1 MRWCVLMIVTEWNT
15 DFISYYIKNWCSHV
29 TALFNKQ
36 TYLIIPCICWT
47 QRSCHSILPSVKSCS
62 LNLHWYACHS
72 KVNYVCLMYVFHF
85 FLPHTPQVI
94 SFWFTFITLIETDE
108 WIRFVSFDFSFK
120 NCDLQHCDICPCFH
134 PTGRA
139 TLYDHRGW
147 VLWCCRCYSGQNGE
161 GGGEGTYLYS

>member
-1 MRWCVLMIVTEWNT
+1 MLQR
-15 DFISYYIKNWCSHV
+15 
-29 TALFNKQ
+29 
-36 TYLIIPCICWT
+36 YLITKHIWLYHTFVEHCGAAIQFYCLS
-47 QRSCHSILPSVKSCS
+47 RASL

-72 KVNYVCLMYVFHF
+72 KVNYVCLVYVFHF

-120 NCDLQHCDICPCFH
+120 NCDLQHCEICPCPH
-134 PTGRA
+134 STGRA

-161 GGGEGTYLYS
+161 GGGEGTYIVRTFVTFTLKWGSTYFPVSFYIPQSPWN